1 MTKGIKGVETLKLLA
16 LDLGERRIGLAVS
29 NQEGTLVL
37 PVGHLQRDKLQADIQ
52 RVLASAIERDAQG
65 IVVGIPYSL
74 DGSEGSQAK
83 RARRFVQALKK
94 QTTLA
99 VYTVDERFTSVEAE
113 GMMREAGRQP
123 SRERGAVDAAAAAL
137 ILQRFLDQS

>member
-1 MTKGIKGVETLKLLA
+1 

-37 PVGHLQRDKLQADIQ
+37 PVGYLQRDKLQTDIQ

-74 DGSEGSQAK
+74 DGSEGTQAK
-83 RARRFVQALKK
+83 RARRFVQSLQK

-99 VYTVDERFTSVEAE
+99 VYTVDERYTSVEAE
-113 GMMREAGRQP
+113 GIMREAGRQP
-123 SRERGAVDAAAAAL
+123 SRDRGAVDAAAAAL
-137 ILQRFLDQS
+137 ILQRFLDQKPD